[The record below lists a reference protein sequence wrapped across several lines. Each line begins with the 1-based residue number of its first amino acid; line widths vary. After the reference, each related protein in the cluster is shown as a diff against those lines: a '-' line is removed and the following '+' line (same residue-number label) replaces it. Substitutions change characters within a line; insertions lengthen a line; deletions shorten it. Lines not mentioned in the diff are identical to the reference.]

1 MELAL
6 IATGLIDAVF
16 SGSLLKMYSA
26 KESGVRLPTNWKNRK
41 LKWNI
46 PNF

>member
-26 KESGVRLPTNWKNRK
+26 KRAEFG
-41 LKWNI
+41 
-46 PNF
+46 F

>member
-26 KESGVRLPTNWKNRK
+26 KRERSAVADELEK
-41 LKWNI
+41 
-46 PNF
+46 

>member
-16 SGSLLKMYSA
+16 LAAFSKCIPQRERSA
-26 KESGVRLPTNWKNRK
+26 VADK
-41 LKWNI
+41 LEK
-46 PNF
+46 